1 MKKFLML
8 GLLMSVVAFGVEIPQ
23 QTKAV
28 DEKEINDIVEQAKM
42 DMVKLSEKL
51 KKEIKDNKNNKEYE
65 KIRDLMKETVEYNK
79 KYLENLKGINERISK
94 NIKEQW
100 ESQEMNFDKIKENI
114 EKEFTAKPDIIIKQK
129 KQLNKF
135 LKNKFLNKKMPLG
148 KILKCN
154 YTSF

>member
-1 MKKFLML
+1 MKKFLIL

-23 QTKAV
+23 QTKTDEKV
-28 DEKEINDIVEQAKM
+28 DNEMLKKEINNIVEQAQM

-65 KIRDLMKETVEYNK
+65 KIRNLMKEIVEYNK

-114 EKEFTAKPDIIIKQK
+114 EKEFTAKPDIIM
-129 KQLNKF
+129 
-135 LKNKFLNKKMPLG
+135 KNNGEKTTK
-148 KILKCN
+148 
-154 YTSF
+154 

>member
-23 QTKAV
+23 QTKIV
-28 DEKEINDIVEQAKM
+28 DEKIDNEMLKKEINDIIEKAQM
-42 DMVKLSEKL
+42 DMVKLSEKV
-51 KKEIKDNKNNKEYE
+51 KKEIKNDKDYE
-65 KIRDLMKETVEYNK
+65 KIRNLMKETVEYNK

-129 KQLNKF
+129 N
-135 LKNKFLNKKMPLG
+135 N
-148 KILKCN
+148 
-154 YTSF
+154 

>member
-1 MKKFLML
+1 MKKFLIL

-23 QTKAV
+23 QPKTI
-28 DEKEINDIVEQAKM
+28 DEKVDNEMLKKEITDIVEQAKM
-42 DMVKLSEKL
+42 DMIKLSEKL

-65 KIRDLMKETVEYNK
+65 KIRNLMKETVEYNK

-129 KQLNKF
+129 N
-135 LKNKFLNKKMPLG
+135 N
-148 KILKCN
+148 
-154 YTSF
+154 

>member
-23 QTKAV
+23 QTKTV
-28 DEKEINDIVEQAKM
+28 DEKEINDIVKQAKM

-79 KYLENLKGINERISK
+79 KYLENLKKINERIEK
-94 NIKEQW
+94 DIKEQW
-100 ESQEMNFDKIKENI
+100 ENQEINFDKIKENI
-114 EKEFTAKPDIIIKQK
+114 EKEFTAKPDIIMKT
-129 KQLNKF
+129 N
-135 LKNKFLNKKMPLG
+135 G
-148 KILKCN
+148 EKITK
-154 YTSF
+154 

>member
-51 KKEIKDNKNNKEYE
+51 KKEIKDNKNNKEYK

-129 KQLNKF
+129 N
-135 LKNKFLNKKMPLG
+135 N
-148 KILKCN
+148 
-154 YTSF
+154 

>member
-23 QTKAV
+23 QTKIV
-28 DEKEINDIVEQAKM
+28 DEKIDNEMLKKEINDIIEKAQM
-42 DMVKLSEKL
+42 DMVKLSEKV
-51 KKEIKDNKNNKEYE
+51 KKEIKNDKDYE
-65 KIRDLMKETVEYNK
+65 KIRNLMKETVEYNK

-100 ESQEMNFDKIKENI
+100 ESQEINFDKIKENV

-129 KQLNKF
+129 N
-135 LKNKFLNKKMPLG
+135 N
-148 KILKCN
+148 
-154 YTSF
+154 

>member
-65 KIRDLMKETVEYNK
+65 KIRNLMKETVEYNK

-129 KQLNKF
+129 N
-135 LKNKFLNKKMPLG
+135 N
-148 KILKCN
+148 
-154 YTSF
+154 

>member
-23 QTKAV
+23 QTKTV
-28 DEKEINDIVEQAKM
+28 DEKVDNEMLKKEINDIVEQAKM

-65 KIRDLMKETVEYNK
+65 KIKDLMKETVEYNK

-129 KQLNKF
+129 N
-135 LKNKFLNKKMPLG
+135 N
-148 KILKCN
+148 
-154 YTSF
+154 

>member
-1 MKKFLML
+1 MKKFLIL

-23 QTKAV
+23 QPKTV
-28 DEKEINDIVEQAKM
+28 DEKIDNEMLKKEISDIVEQAKM

-79 KYLENLKGINERISK
+79 KYLEDLKGINERISK

-129 KQLNKF
+129 N
-135 LKNKFLNKKMPLG
+135 N
-148 KILKCN
+148 
-154 YTSF
+154 

>member
-114 EKEFTAKPDIIIKQK
+114 EKEFTAKPDIIIKNNGEK
-129 KQLNKF
+129 TTK
-135 LKNKFLNKKMPLG
+135 
-148 KILKCN
+148 
-154 YTSF
+154 

>member
-23 QTKAV
+23 QTKVV

-79 KYLENLKGINERISK
+79 KYLENLKGINERIRK

-100 ESQEMNFDKIKENI
+100 ENQEINFDKIKENI
-114 EKEFTAKPDIIIKQK
+114 EKEFTAKPDIIM
-129 KQLNKF
+129 
-135 LKNKFLNKKMPLG
+135 KNNGEKTTK
-148 KILKCN
+148 
-154 YTSF
+154 

>member
-28 DEKEINDIVEQAKM
+28 DEKEINDIVKQAKM
-42 DMVKLSEKL
+42 DMIKLSEKL

-129 KQLNKF
+129 N
-135 LKNKFLNKKMPLG
+135 N
-148 KILKCN
+148 
-154 YTSF
+154 

>member
-114 EKEFTAKPDIIIKQK
+114 EKEFTAKPDIIIK
-129 KQLNKF
+129 
-135 LKNKFLNKKMPLG
+135 P
-148 KILKCN
+148 
-154 YTSF
+154 

>member
-114 EKEFTAKPDIIIKQK
+114 EKEFTAKPDIIM
-129 KQLNKF
+129 
-135 LKNKFLNKKMPLG
+135 KNNGEKTTK
-148 KILKCN
+148 
-154 YTSF
+154 

>member
-23 QTKAV
+23 QPKTV
-28 DEKEINDIVEQAKM
+28 DEKIDNEMLKKEISDIVEQAKM

-129 KQLNKF
+129 N
-135 LKNKFLNKKMPLG
+135 N
-148 KILKCN
+148 
-154 YTSF
+154 

>member
-28 DEKEINDIVEQAKM
+28 DKKEINDIVEQAKM

-129 KQLNKF
+129 N
-135 LKNKFLNKKMPLG
+135 N
-148 KILKCN
+148 
-154 YTSF
+154 

>member
-28 DEKEINDIVEQAKM
+28 DEKEITDIIEKAQM

-51 KKEIKDNKNNKEYE
+51 KEEIKKETKVDEKLNKNYK
-65 KIRDLMKETVEYNK
+65 KIVNLMKETVEYNE
-79 KYLENLKGINERISK
+79 KYLGNLKTINERIRK
-94 NIKEQW
+94 DIKEQW
-100 ESQEMNFDKIKENI
+100 DSQEMNFDKIKENI

-129 KQLNKF
+129 TTK
-135 LKNKFLNKKMPLG
+135 
-148 KILKCN
+148 
-154 YTSF
+154 

>member
-1 MKKFLML
+1 MKKFLIL

-23 QTKAV
+23 QPKTV
-28 DEKEINDIVEQAKM
+28 DEKIDNEMLKKEISDIVEQAKM

-129 KQLNKF
+129 N
-135 LKNKFLNKKMPLG
+135 N
-148 KILKCN
+148 
-154 YTSF
+154 

>member
-65 KIRDLMKETVEYNK
+65 KIRNLMKETVEYNK

-114 EKEFTAKPDIIIKQK
+114 EKEFTAKPDIIM
-129 KQLNKF
+129 
-135 LKNKFLNKKMPLG
+135 KNNGEKTTK
-148 KILKCN
+148 
-154 YTSF
+154 

>member
-23 QTKAV
+23 QAKTV
-28 DEKEINDIVEQAKM
+28 DEKVDNKMLKKEITDIVEQAQM

-79 KYLENLKGINERISK
+79 KYLENLKKINERIEK
-94 NIKEQW
+94 DIKEQW
-100 ESQEMNFDKIKENI
+100 ENQEINFDKIKENI

-129 KQLNKF
+129 N
-135 LKNKFLNKKMPLG
+135 N
-148 KILKCN
+148 
-154 YTSF
+154 

>member
-8 GLLMSVVAFGVEIPQ
+8 GLLMSVVAFGVEVK
-23 QTKAV
+23 TDDNKMN
-28 DEKEINDIVEQAKM
+28 DEMLKKEITDIIEKAQM

-51 KKEIKDNKNNKEYE
+51 KEEIKKETKVDEKLNKNYK
-65 KIRDLMKETVEYNK
+65 KIVNLMKETVEYNE
-79 KYLENLKGINERISK
+79 KYLGNLKTINERISK

-129 KQLNKF
+129 N
-135 LKNKFLNKKMPLG
+135 N
-148 KILKCN
+148 
-154 YTSF
+154 

>member
-114 EKEFTAKPDIIIKQK
+114 EKEFTAKPDIITK
-129 KQLNKF
+129 
-135 LKNKFLNKKMPLG
+135 P
-148 KILKCN
+148 
-154 YTSF
+154 

>member
-114 EKEFTAKPDIIIKQK
+114 EKEFTSKPDIIIKQK
-129 KQLNKF
+129 N
-135 LKNKFLNKKMPLG
+135 N
-148 KILKCN
+148 
-154 YTSF
+154 

>member
-65 KIRDLMKETVEYNK
+65 KIRDLMKETIEYNK
-79 KYLENLKGINERISK
+79 KYLENLKGINERIRK

-100 ESQEMNFDKIKENI
+100 ENQEINFDKIKENI
-114 EKEFTAKPDIIIKQK
+114 EKEFTAKPDIIM
-129 KQLNKF
+129 
-135 LKNKFLNKKMPLG
+135 KNNGEKTTK
-148 KILKCN
+148 
-154 YTSF
+154 

>member
-23 QTKAV
+23 QAKTV
-28 DEKEINDIVEQAKM
+28 DEKVDNKMLKKEITDIVEQAQM

-79 KYLENLKGINERISK
+79 KYLENLKKINERIEK
-94 NIKEQW
+94 DIKEQW
-100 ESQEMNFDKIKENI
+100 ENQEINFDKIKENI
-114 EKEFTAKPDIIIKQK
+114 EKEFTAKPDIIMKT
-129 KQLNKF
+129 N
-135 LKNKFLNKKMPLG
+135 G
-148 KILKCN
+148 KTTK
-154 YTSF
+154 